1 MYFFFPKQP
10 YFNYLHQSFTGLL
23 AFNTIILYFYHLK
36 RVKPLSEIKKII
48 KGCLA
53 GDRRDQ
59 ELLYRRHASKLYA
72 VCLQYSGNDE
82 EARDILQE
90 GFIKIFENL
99 NNYKHEGSFEGWMR
113 RITVNTALEKYR
125 SKHNLYRVDDIDQI
139 QEPDAEPDNQDY
151 AGLEASDLLD
161 IIRELPPK
169 YRVVFNLYAIE
180 GYSHKEISKM
190 VNISEGTSKSNLSRA
205 RVILQ
210 RRVGSYTGIKKR
222 VANG

>member
-1 MYFFFPKQP
+1 M
-10 YFNYLHQSFTGLL
+10 
-23 AFNTIILYFYHLK
+23 
-36 RVKPLSEIKKII
+36 SEIKKII

-53 GDRRDQ
+53 GNRRDQ
-59 ELLYRRHASKLYA
+59 ELLYRRHASRLYA
-72 VCLQYSGNDE
+72 VCLQYSGNEE

-99 NNYKHEGSFEGWMR
+99 ESYKFEGSFEGWMR

-125 SKHNLYRVDDIDQI
+125 SRFNLYRVDDIDLI
-139 QEPDAEPDNQDY
+139 PEPDAEPDTTDW
-151 AGLEASDLLD
+151 AGLDAADLLG
-161 IIRELPPK
+161 IIMELPPK

-190 VNISEGTSKSNLSRA
+190 VNISEGTSKSNLARA
-205 RVILQ
+205 RIILQ

-222 VANG
+222 AANE

>member
-1 MYFFFPKQP
+1 M
-10 YFNYLHQSFTGLL
+10 
-23 AFNTIILYFYHLK
+23 
-36 RVKPLSEIKKII
+36 SEIKKII

-53 GDRRDQ
+53 GNRRDQ
-59 ELLYRRHASKLYA
+59 ELLYRRHAAKLYA
-72 VCLQYSGNDE
+72 VCLQYSGNDD

-99 NNYKHEGSFEGWMR
+99 PHYKHEGSFDGWIR
-113 RITVNTALEKYR
+113 RITVNTALEKFRGKY
-125 SKHNLYRVDDIDQI
+125 NLYRVDDIDLI
-139 QEPDAEPDNQDY
+139 PEPDAEPDTEDY
-151 AGLEASDLLD
+151 AGLEANDLLQ

-169 YRVVFNLYAIE
+169 YRMVFNLYAIE

-190 VNISEGTSKSNLSRA
+190 ANISEGTSKSNLSRA

-222 VANG
+222 IVNE

>member
-1 MYFFFPKQP
+1 
-10 YFNYLHQSFTGLL
+10 LT
-23 AFNTIILYFYHLK
+23 
-36 RVKPLSEIKKII
+36 EIKNII
-48 KGCLA
+48 KGCLN

-59 ELLYRRHASKLYA
+59 ELLYRRHAAKLYA

-99 NNYKHEGSFEGWMR
+99 VHYKHEGSFEGWMR
-113 RITVNTALEKYR
+113 RIVVNTALEKYR
-125 SKHNLYRVDDIDQI
+125 NRHNLYRVDDIDTIPEQ
-139 QEPDAEPDNQDY
+139 DAEPDNMDY
-151 AGLEASDLLD
+151 SGLGVSDLLD

-169 YRVVFNLYAIE
+169 YRMVFNLYAIE

-210 RRVGSYTGIKKR
+210 RRVGSYTGIRKR
-222 VANG
+222 IING

>member
-1 MYFFFPKQP
+1 MS
-10 YFNYLHQSFTGLL
+10 LT
-23 AFNTIILYFYHLK
+23 
-36 RVKPLSEIKKII
+36 EIKKII
-48 KGCLA
+48 NGCLD

-72 VCLQYSGNDE
+72 VCMQYSGNDE

-99 NNYKHEGSFEGWMR
+99 CNYKYEGSFEGWMR
-113 RITVNTALEKYR
+113 RIMVNTALEKYR
-125 SKHNLYRVDDIDQI
+125 SRHNLYRVDDIEMI
-139 QEPDAEPDNQDY
+139 PEPDADPDNEDY
-151 AGLEASDLLD
+151 AGLDANDLLE

-190 VNISEGTSKSNLSRA
+190 INISEGTSKSNLSRA

-210 RRVGSYTGIKKR
+210 RRVGSYTGLKKR
-222 VANG
+222 AVNG

>member
-1 MYFFFPKQP
+1 
-10 YFNYLHQSFTGLL
+10 
-23 AFNTIILYFYHLK
+23 
-36 RVKPLSEIKKII
+36 LSEIKKIL

-53 GDRRDQ
+53 GNRRDQ
-59 ELLYRRHASKLYA
+59 ELLYRRYAAKLYA

-90 GFIKIFENL
+90 GFIKIFDNL
-99 NNYKHEGSFEGWMR
+99 PHYKYEGSFEGWIR
-113 RITVNTALEKYR
+113 RIIVNTALEKYR
-125 SKHNLYRVDDIDQI
+125 ARHNLYRVDDIDMI
-139 QEPDAEPDNQDY
+139 PDPDAEPDTEDY
-151 AGLEASDLLD
+151 AGLEASDLLG

-169 YRVVFNLYAIE
+169 YRMVFNLFAIE

-210 RRVGSYTGIKKR
+210 RRVGSYTGFKKR
-222 VANG
+222 IING